1 MEKVTYTDDDNYATD
16 FVFNMNTSKAYIGS
30 LINPIQEEKVL
41 VDIYEVEL
49 TEPLDTSICL
59 PRPKWTL
66 KSKADNLQ
74 NSSNNSLVQLCTP
87 KRNSNPSRNSG
98 TSCSNAD
105 SGVASQ
111 EEDEIESSSKDL
123 ETSDVD
129 NKKEKEPYDNQYQII
144 DTNNEPMTS
153 KETKR

>member
-1 MEKVTYTDDDNYATD
+1 MQSRD
-16 FVFNMNTSKAYIGS
+16 M
-30 LINPIQEEKVL
+30 
-41 VDIYEVEL
+41 
-49 TEPLDTSICL
+49 
-59 PRPKWTL
+59 TL
-66 KSKADNLQ
+66 KVKADNVQ
-74 NSSNNSLVQLCTP
+74 KSSHKSLGQLCTP

-123 ETSDVD
+123 EISNVD
-129 NKKEKEPYDNQYQII
+129 NKKEKQHYNNQYQII

>member
-1 MEKVTYTDDDNYATD
+1 MITIYFAKCFKTSDSFFIKYHHNYIQFTEKP
-16 FVFNMNTSKAYIGS
+16 SR
-30 LINPIQEEKVL
+30 
-41 VDIYEVEL
+41 
-49 TEPLDTSICL
+49 DT
-59 PRPKWTL
+59 TL
-66 KSKADNLQ
+66 KAKADNLL
-74 NSSNNSLVQLCTP
+74 NSSHKSLGQLCTP

-111 EEDEIESSSKDL
+111 EEDEIESSSKDI
-123 ETSDVD
+123 EASAVD

>member
-1 MEKVTYTDDDNYATD
+1 MPSRNV
-16 FVFNMNTSKAYIGS
+16 TSKA
-30 LINPIQEEKVL
+30 
-41 VDIYEVEL
+41 
-49 TEPLDTSICL
+49 
-59 PRPKWTL
+59 
-66 KSKADNLQ
+66 KADNLQ
-74 NSSNNSLVQLCTP
+74 TSSHKSPGQLCTP

-98 TSCSNAD
+98 TSCSNVD

-123 ETSDVD
+123 EASDVD
-129 NKKEKEPYDNQYQII
+129 NKKEKQPNDNQYQII

>member
-1 MEKVTYTDDDNYATD
+1 MILLLGFWHKLTLNSEPWKYLLLHIPVRFTFIYTER
-16 FVFNMNTSKAYIGS
+16 I
-30 LINPIQEEKVL
+30 
-41 VDIYEVEL
+41 
-49 TEPLDTSICL
+49 
-59 PRPKWTL
+59 
-66 KSKADNLQ
+66 
-74 NSSNNSLVQLCTP
+74 
-87 KRNSNPSRNSG
+87 SNPSRNSG

-123 ETSDVD
+123 EASDVD
-129 NKKEKEPYDNQYQII
+129 NKKEKQPNDNQYQII